1 MAKVGLLMT
10 VDNEPNPHRFEHS
23 KREDELRLVL
33 SYKSPTTVDKEP
45 LKNTC
50 LRSNSRLRTIS

>member
-10 VDNEPNPHRFEHS
+10 VDNEPKPHHFEHS

-45 LKNTC
+45 KKHLLTK
-50 LRSNSRLRTIS
+50 